1 MAKEQDAGAHHP
13 LVAETRAIW
22 ESKAE
27 FWDARM
33 GEGNPFQL
41 ILIGPAVERLLQV
54 QPGERVL
61 DIACGNGVFARRL
74 ARLGA
79 RVTATDFSPR
89 FLELA
94 RARSAVS
101 GEEIDYRLA
110 DATDEAQLVALGEGE
125 FDAIVCTMAL
135 MDMPAI
141 APLFRAVRRLLRPSG
156 RFVFAVPHPAFRSN
170 AVSQLI
176 EFEDRAGE
184 LVEGRS
190 LRLRDYLHVP
200 PGKGAGMPGEP
211 APHWYFHRPLAELLG
226 ACFGA
231 GLVVD
236 GLEEP
241 AFGPEQAD
249 PERPLSWLN
258 FTDFPP
264 VLAIRARPAPTI
276 PSPG

>member
-1 MAKEQDAGAHHP
+1 MAEEQDAGARHP
-13 LVAETRAIW
+13 LVAETQAIW

-33 GEGNPFQL
+33 GEGNAFQL
-41 ILIGPAVERLLQV
+41 VLIGPAVERLLLV
-54 QPGERVL
+54 RSGERVL
-61 DIACGNGVFARRL
+61 DVACGNGVFARRL

-94 RARSAVS
+94 RDRSAVS

-110 DATDEAQLVALGEGE
+110 DATDETQLVALGEGE
-125 FDAIVCTMAL
+125 FDAVVCNMAL
-135 MDMPAI
+135 MDMPEI

-156 RFVFAVPHPAFRSN
+156 RFVFAVPHPAFASN
-170 AVSQLI
+170 AVSHLM
-176 EFEDRAGE
+176 EMEDRAGD
-184 LVEGRS
+184 LVEWRS

-200 PGKGAGMPGEP
+200 PGKGAGMPNEP

-226 ACFGA
+226 ACFAA

-241 AFGPEQAD
+241 AFGPEHQV
-249 PERPLSWLN
+249 PEKPLSWLN
-258 FTDFPP
+258 FADFPP
-264 VLAIRARPAPTI
+264 VLAVRVRLS
-276 PSPG
+276 SPP